1 MEKMPV
7 LFGTGDLEMRDDSI
21 ICGSDLFAGAF
32 FMLTRWEEHVVKERD
47 VHGRFCSSNSLAS
60 RFGFLNRAIVNEY
73 IEYLWNMIYYL
84 DSTAKRKNIHLRLFQ
99 PMMSM
104 SFPAGIRL
112 SRI

>member
-1 MEKMPV
+1 MLIIFLSMEKMPV

-47 VHGRFCSSNSLAS
+47 VHGRFCSSNLLAS

-73 IEYLWNMIYYL
+73 TEYLWNMIYYL
-84 DSTAKRKNIHLRLFQ
+84 DSTAKKKTFI
-99 PMMSM
+99 
-104 SFPAGIRL
+104 
-112 SRI
+112 